1 MWHRRGSPHAIQA
14 DTMVLVRAMMPVRG
28 VVHVQTANR
37 FGWRARNPS
46 PTGPMRHRAGYE
58 RLTVTW
64 VRLFWSEGCGRYGVF
79 GDGGEASVP

>member
-1 MWHRRGSPHAIQA
+1 MLAWWECRLGLAGFQHAWDVGPLHAIQA

-58 RLTVTW
+58 RLTVTSG
-64 VRLFWSEGCGRYGVF
+64 RLLTLT
-79 GDGGEASVP
+79 